1 MHLGIKSK
9 LVLSFLL
16 SNALLASLMF
26 TVSSWRFDQGFQTYV
41 TNVEVQRVQGLVSAL
56 AEHYAE
62 QLSWEPIQ
70 QDRRIW
76 NAMARAYVDDSVAPM
91 PESPLSLTREPFSE
105 RPPPPRNGVPP
116 RLGLGLAQGQ
126 GNAQSAVFF
135 DNKILLTDAEKSV
148 LIGPPDEPS
157 ENTEWIAIQNNAVT
171 VGYLGLVP
179 RDILNASLDRLFVE
193 EQKTTYA
200 WIAAGSLIIALVI
213 GLILASLWLRPIRL
227 LQAGMQKLSAGDY
240 AQRLD
245 SNGSDELSQLSAQ
258 FNLLALTLDK
268 NQSVQ
273 EQWIADISHE
283 LRTPVAVLRGEIEA
297 LVDGVRPLDS
307 QRIASLYEE
316 VLQLQALIAEL
327 HELSLSDMGAL
338 NYQKSPIDFQEF
350 MRKLM
355 AQFSNA
361 CDEAKLALHFNEDSV
376 AVTLNADER
385 KLKQMFVNLF
395 QNTLSYTDQPGS
407 LSVSWELQGKTLV
420 IHWADSAPGVNEEEQ
435 GKLFERL
442 FRAENS
448 RNRRTG
454 GSGLGL
460 AIVKNIVESHGGR
473 IAVASSSFGGL
484 MFTIQLPIS

>member
-1 MHLGIKSK
+1 MRLGIKSK

-41 TNVEVQRVQGLVSAL
+41 TNVEVQRMQGLVAAL
-56 AEHYAE
+56 AEHYAA

-76 NAMARAYVDDSVAPM
+76 NSMASAYVGGGAGPM
-91 PESPLSLTREPFSE
+91 PGNPLGLSEPFDE
-105 RPPPPRNGVPP
+105 LPPPPRNGTPP
-116 RLGLGLAQGQ
+116 RLGPAQGQ
-126 GNAQSAVFF
+126 NSAQSAVFF
-135 DNKILLTDAEKSV
+135 DNKILLTDADKSV
-148 LIGPPDEPS
+148 LVGPPGEPS
-157 ENTEWIAIQNNAVT
+157 ENTEWIPIQNDAVT

-240 AQRLD
+240 AQRLE

-316 VLQLQALIAEL
+316 VLQLQALISEL

-338 NYQKSPIDFQEF
+338 NYQKTPIDFQEF

-376 AVTLNADER
+376 AATLNADER

-420 IHWADSAPGVNEEEQ
+420 IHWADSEPGVKVEEQ
-435 GKLFERL
+435 AKLFERL

-484 MFTIQLPIS
+484 MFTIQLPIA